1 MKLTVV
7 FDIPDD
13 QAATYVDVAE
23 EMVKH
28 HAFAQ
33 RQAIKHWSF
42 DVEMRPVAAFLADIA
57 GDLAEAAHAA
67 RREVDQEHPWIPG
80 AIFGIDERLKPA
92 LLAFLD
98 ALISG

>member
-1 MKLTVV
+1 MRLTVV
-7 FDIPDD
+7 FDVPDD

-33 RQAIKHWSF
+33 RQAIGHWSF
-42 DVEMRPVAAFLADIA
+42 DMEMRPVAAFLSD
-57 GDLAEAAHAA
+57 GDVAEAARAA

-80 AIFGIDERLKPA
+80 AIFGMDARLKPA
-92 LLAFLD
+92 LLVFLD
-98 ALISG
+98 AISG